1 MQVTPLSEFDFHP
14 RVADSGGVSLIL
26 FSAPGCG
33 SCRVW
38 LRLLSDFTSPLLHH
52 CYVIDVQTATAL
64 AREYDVFHLPSL
76 FLFVDGKFHAPLHA
90 EATPA
95 LLTRAIQDTLD
106 RPAHEEP

>member
-14 RVADSGGVSLIL
+14 RLANNHGASLVL

-38 LRLLSDFTSPLLHH
+38 LRLLEAFSSPLVQH
-52 CYVIDVQTATAL
+52 CHVVDVQTATAL

-95 LLTRAIQDTLD
+95 LLAEAIRKALAQ
-106 RPAHEEP
+106 PAHEEP

>member
-1 MQVTPLSEFDFHP
+1 MQVTALSEFDFHP
-14 RVADSGGVSLIL
+14 KLAHSHGVSLAL
-26 FSAPGCG
+26 FTAPSCG

-38 LRLLSDFTSPLLHH
+38 LRLLQDFTTPLVQH

-64 AREYDVFHLPSL
+64 AHEYEVFHLPSL

-95 LLTRAIQDTLD
+95 LLSYAIAQTLNQ
-106 RPAHEEP
+106 PAHEEP